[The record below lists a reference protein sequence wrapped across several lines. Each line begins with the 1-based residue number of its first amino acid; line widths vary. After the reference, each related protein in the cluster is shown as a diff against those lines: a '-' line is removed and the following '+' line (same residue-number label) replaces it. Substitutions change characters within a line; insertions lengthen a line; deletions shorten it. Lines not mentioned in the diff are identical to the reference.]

1 MNLRSNLN
9 KTSVLELQISN
20 RKSSNQ
26 LMTLNKVCRNLNM
39 KWKNPDN
46 NWQLLR
52 MNEKRKLKM
61 KGNRQP
67 MKSKN
72 SNRKKLKLLGET

>member
-1 MNLRSNLN
+1 
-9 KTSVLELQISN
+9 
-20 RKSSNQ
+20 
-26 LMTLNKVCRNLNM
+26 M

-67 MKSKN
+67 MKLKN
-72 SNRKKLKLLGET
+72 SNRKKLKLLGEI